1 MRSTFIENNLIA
13 GMDIFLLAPICG
25 HSIQMLT
32 KHYERMD
39 IRKRADEITYVN
51 FEKTQRWRDA
61 HQPISIKH
69 SFSEMNLLPTNTQ
82 QEIQIC
88 NQTTDQLI
96 IRAYRENCNPT
107 LIQGNNSQAGLRL
120 SLRREERWAL
130 LQRKWRIQRLWRR
143 RHYRHP

>member
-13 GMDIFLLAPICG
+13 GMDIFLLARICG

-51 FEKTQRWRDA
+51 FGKTQRWRDA
-61 HQPISIKH
+61 HQPISIKY

-88 NQTTDQLI
+88 NQITDQLI
-96 IRAYRENCNPT
+96 ICAYRENCNPT
-107 LIQGNNSQAGLRL
+107 LIQG
-120 SLRREERWAL
+120 E
-130 LQRKWRIQRLWRR
+130 
-143 RHYRHP
+143 